1 MSFEARQRVSLKTI
15 LLMVVGPAVFVAL
28 GVLLLVMPDPGVK
41 GVIAGVLCVAFFGA
55 CLVIGP
61 WMLFGKP
68 MILRVDAEGIT
79 SQRMGFAFDWP
90 SVTGVYAV
98 TQRAG
103 FNKATHLAIDGAPRV
118 SRGYMRKLGKIN
130 SSLVDIPPSASAGT
144 VQWAPGTAPSI
155 DEALAAI
162 HAFAPHVPIFDR
174 R

>member
-1 MSFEARQRVSLKTI
+1 MT
-15 LLMVVGPAVFVAL
+15 MVVGPVVFVAL
-28 GVLLLVMPDPGVK
+28 GVALLIAPAVGTAGRVGGV
-41 GVIAGVLCVAFFGA
+41 AAVLFFGLI
-55 CLVIGP
+55 LVVGP

-68 MILRVDAEGIT
+68 VILRVDANGIT

-98 TQRAG
+98 TQRVG
-103 FNKATHLAIDGAPRV
+103 MNTATHLAVDGAPRK
-118 SRGYMRKLGKIN
+118 SRAYMRKLGKAN
-130 SSLVDIPPSASAGT
+130 SALVALPPTASAGT

-162 HAFAPHVPIFDR
+162 HAFAPHIPIHDR